1 MKYNCS
7 ASLVIF
13 QNARSEIEHVIDCF
27 FNSSEN
33 RILFVIDNSPSD
45 FFSFLSKRKN
55 INYYKSPKNIGYGTA
70 HNIALRKITKNKIS
84 DYHIIL
90 NPDISFD
97 KNVIDK
103 LIRFSQSND
112 QIGLVS
118 PKIYN
123 NEGNQEFLCK
133 LIPTP

>member
-45 FFSFLSKRKN
+45 FSF
-55 INYYKSPKNIGYGTA
+55 
-70 HNIALRKITKNKIS
+70 
-84 DYHIIL
+84 
-90 NPDISFD
+90 F
-97 KNVIDK
+97 
-103 LIRFSQSND
+103 
-112 QIGLVS
+112 
-118 PKIYN
+118 
-123 NEGNQEFLCK
+123 E
-133 LIPTP
+133 